1 MALDMGLFHDPLDTN
16 GVKTLPPI
24 SGAFD
29 ILGGD
34 PMAGVLTTSQKSVPT
49 LKFDTSAPRVPA
61 RRYTSKR
68 ARAKADLERTRRAKQ
83 ETFGP
88 ELSLYS
94 GFLDDLSPEGE
105 AAATTHHSL
114 HHFIIWKGKRLHA
127 TPEFGAFG
135 AAMIAGRHLHIVGL
149 LEDLCLQKAVTLA
162 LVDGA
167 AVDALAKCDLA
178 RLKVADLRARV
189 HNMDHV
195 GGEDIF
201 KPSSSTTK
209 HRDRSK
215 AATLIQT
222 VARRVVARKRFLS
235 HRVRRDA
242 AVSIQSQARRKL
254 AVATV
259 LDGIARLRSERA
271 THWDALSAR
280 LRRDA
285 AHLAPGAERVEIHVP
300 SLGHSEHVRLDAPRF
315 QLSQAMQIARLC
327 AAADP
332 NTHVV
337 YVSPV
342 ELGDE
347 LVDYYQRV
355 LSLARGGSG
364 DDDDDADGDPAST
377 PRPGASSRFTVIV
390 PELVRRFPAHFTL
403 ASLALY
409 SPSCCRRLYHLSA
422 GRFAVIV
429 PGGPVGWAEKALAL
443 RLDVPLLGPDP
454 SRAALYGSR
463 SGAKRGS
470 TRERHSQ
477 LQRLRSRPFSTR
489 AKRVL
494 HESDVNI
501 PVGAHDIYDEEDF
514 CVALAKLVAGHLDVA
529 RWKFGVDADARAG
542 GASGVAHLDVDDLD
556 VVRDLR
562 HEQRRLTALDRHKGE
577 AAWHHPD
584 VQVLARS
591 KLLRSLRVALAA
603 RAVVCYPGKRPEGG
617 AWPSFMAL
625 VQRYGGVIEAE
636 PRDVVGHSCVH
647 AFVRPDG
654 VVSVRAAQDVLSTD
668 GYERIV
674 AVHPAAAAPV
684 EALAGA
690 TAAVAR
696 RLFDRGVTRGIQI
709 FNPTSISPFDVHAG
723 GVVGHFTLHFTAH
736 RSADAGGAL
745 RLWATDLELGLN
757 PLAVGHLLHVA
768 VTGRAP
774 RKPAPGA
781 GPAPP
786 ADPAKRSYVLVPGFY
801 HPGLAALKY
810 SSFFKLCRLHGIAF
824 DLAERRGPV
833 LLLVDSLASGVVGA
847 VTEGANKLDALRLC
861 HKFLTFVR
869 KHVDTAHLIHHVAG
883 PADRELPDLI
893 HVVNGA
899 LRPLEHMISS
909 LAIGPEL
916 AAPLIHD
923 RRRLPQPD
931 DAATP
936 V

>member
-34 PMAGVLTTSQKSVPT
+34 PMAGVLTTSQKSVGLGHPPRRGVLAGGPPARGGPGRRRQPFANPFGLEVPT

-105 AAATTHHSL
+105 AAATTYVTRLLDDKADRRKAEAAEKRAAADTRKKEAKASKEGDRSPSKASVASGGSERSGDAATQQTANTAQTTASGMDGLTASVNRIRTYTNLLQQHSL

-127 TPEFGAFG
+127 TPEFGAFRRRYAVRWSG
-135 AAMIAGRHLHIVGL
+135 ISHIVGL

-178 RLKVADLRARV
+178 RLKVADLRACV

-195 GGEDIF
+195 DGGEDIF
-201 KPSSSTTK
+201 KPSQSATK

-463 SGAKRGS
+463 SGAKR
-470 TRERHSQ
+470 
-477 LQRLRSRPFSTR
+477 
-489 AKRVL
+489 VL

-529 RWKFGVDADARAG
+529 RWKFGVDAGARVEINQTLKILSLG
-542 GASGVAHLDVDDLD
+542 HINVD
-556 VVRDLR
+556 
-562 HEQRRLTALDRHKGE
+562 
-577 AAWHHPD
+577 
-584 VQVLARS
+584 
-591 KLLRSLRVALAA
+591 
-603 RAVVCYPGKRPEGG
+603 
-617 AWPSFMAL
+617 
-625 VQRYGGVIEAE
+625 
-636 PRDVVGHSCVH
+636 
-647 AFVRPDG
+647 
-654 VVSVRAAQDVLSTD
+654 
-668 GYERIV
+668 
-674 AVHPAAAAPV
+674 
-684 EALAGA
+684 
-690 TAAVAR
+690 
-696 RLFDRGVTRGIQI
+696 
-709 FNPTSISPFDVHAG
+709 
-723 GVVGHFTLHFTAH
+723 
-736 RSADAGGAL
+736 
-745 RLWATDLELGLN
+745 
-757 PLAVGHLLHVA
+757 
-768 VTGRAP
+768 
-774 RKPAPGA
+774 
-781 GPAPP
+781 
-786 ADPAKRSYVLVPGFY
+786 
-801 HPGLAALKY
+801 
-810 SSFFKLCRLHGIAF
+810 
-824 DLAERRGPV
+824 
-833 LLLVDSLASGVVGA
+833 
-847 VTEGANKLDALRLC
+847 
-861 HKFLTFVR
+861 
-869 KHVDTAHLIHHVAG
+869 
-883 PADRELPDLI
+883 
-893 HVVNGA
+893 
-899 LRPLEHMISS
+899 
-909 LAIGPEL
+909 
-916 AAPLIHD
+916 
-923 RRRLPQPD
+923 
-931 DAATP
+931 
-936 V
+936 

>member
-34 PMAGVLTTSQKSVPT
+34 PMAGVLTTSQKSVGLGHPPRRGVLAGGPPARGGPGRRRQPFANPFGLEVPT

-105 AAATTHHSL
+105 AAATTYVTRLLDDKAERQKAEAAEKRAAADTRKKEAKASKEGDRSPSKASVASGGSERSGDAATQQTVNTSQASASGMDGLTASVNRIRTYTNLLQQHSL

-127 TPEFGAFG
+127 TPEFGAFRRRYAVRWSG
-135 AAMIAGRHLHIVGL
+135 ISHIVGL

-178 RLKVADLRARV
+178 RLKVADLRACV

-195 GGEDIF
+195 DGGEDIF

-463 SGAKRGS
+463 SGAKR
-470 TRERHSQ
+470 
-477 LQRLRSRPFSTR
+477 
-489 AKRVL
+489 VL

-529 RWKFGVDADARAG
+529 RWKFGVDADAR
-542 GASGVAHLDVDDLD
+542 V
-556 VVRDLR
+556 
-562 HEQRRLTALDRHKGE
+562 ELDRRFGTSRPNFE
-577 AAWHHPD
+577 NS
-584 VQVLARS
+584 LARS
-591 KLLRSLRVALAA
+591 
-603 RAVVCYPGKRPEGG
+603 
-617 AWPSFMAL
+617 
-625 VQRYGGVIEAE
+625 
-636 PRDVVGHSCVH
+636 H
-647 AFVRPDG
+647 
-654 VVSVRAAQDVLSTD
+654 
-668 GYERIV
+668 
-674 AVHPAAAAPV
+674 
-684 EALAGA
+684 
-690 TAAVAR
+690 
-696 RLFDRGVTRGIQI
+696 
-709 FNPTSISPFDVHAG
+709 
-723 GVVGHFTLHFTAH
+723 
-736 RSADAGGAL
+736 
-745 RLWATDLELGLN
+745 
-757 PLAVGHLLHVA
+757 
-768 VTGRAP
+768 
-774 RKPAPGA
+774 
-781 GPAPP
+781 
-786 ADPAKRSYVLVPGFY
+786 
-801 HPGLAALKY
+801 
-810 SSFFKLCRLHGIAF
+810 
-824 DLAERRGPV
+824 
-833 LLLVDSLASGVVGA
+833 
-847 VTEGANKLDALRLC
+847 
-861 HKFLTFVR
+861 
-869 KHVDTAHLIHHVAG
+869 
-883 PADRELPDLI
+883 
-893 HVVNGA
+893 
-899 LRPLEHMISS
+899 
-909 LAIGPEL
+909 
-916 AAPLIHD
+916 
-923 RRRLPQPD
+923 RRRLS
-931 DAATP
+931 
-936 V
+936 

>member
-34 PMAGVLTTSQKSVPT
+34 PMAGVLTTSQKSVGLGHPPRRGVLAGGPPARGGPGRRRQPFANPFGLEVPT

-105 AAATTHHSL
+105 AAATTYVTRLLDDKADRRKAEAAEKRAAADTRKKEAKASKEGDRSPSKASVASGGSERSGDAATQQTANTAQTTASGMDGLTASVNRIRTYTNLLQQHSL

-127 TPEFGAFG
+127 TPEFGAFRRRYAVRWSG
-135 AAMIAGRHLHIVGL
+135 ISHIVGL

-178 RLKVADLRARV
+178 RLKVADLRACV

-195 GGEDIF
+195 DGGEDIF
-201 KPSSSTTK
+201 KPSQSATK

-463 SGAKRGS
+463 SGAKR
-470 TRERHSQ
+470 
-477 LQRLRSRPFSTR
+477 
-489 AKRVL
+489 VL

-529 RWKFGVDADARAG
+529 RWKFGVDAGARVEINQTLKILSLG
-542 GASGVAHLDVDDLD
+542 HIDVD
-556 VVRDLR
+556 
-562 HEQRRLTALDRHKGE
+562 
-577 AAWHHPD
+577 
-584 VQVLARS
+584 
-591 KLLRSLRVALAA
+591 
-603 RAVVCYPGKRPEGG
+603 
-617 AWPSFMAL
+617 
-625 VQRYGGVIEAE
+625 
-636 PRDVVGHSCVH
+636 
-647 AFVRPDG
+647 
-654 VVSVRAAQDVLSTD
+654 
-668 GYERIV
+668 
-674 AVHPAAAAPV
+674 
-684 EALAGA
+684 
-690 TAAVAR
+690 
-696 RLFDRGVTRGIQI
+696 
-709 FNPTSISPFDVHAG
+709 
-723 GVVGHFTLHFTAH
+723 
-736 RSADAGGAL
+736 
-745 RLWATDLELGLN
+745 
-757 PLAVGHLLHVA
+757 
-768 VTGRAP
+768 
-774 RKPAPGA
+774 
-781 GPAPP
+781 
-786 ADPAKRSYVLVPGFY
+786 
-801 HPGLAALKY
+801 
-810 SSFFKLCRLHGIAF
+810 
-824 DLAERRGPV
+824 
-833 LLLVDSLASGVVGA
+833 
-847 VTEGANKLDALRLC
+847 
-861 HKFLTFVR
+861 
-869 KHVDTAHLIHHVAG
+869 
-883 PADRELPDLI
+883 
-893 HVVNGA
+893 
-899 LRPLEHMISS
+899 
-909 LAIGPEL
+909 
-916 AAPLIHD
+916 
-923 RRRLPQPD
+923 
-931 DAATP
+931 
-936 V
+936 

>member
-34 PMAGVLTTSQKSVPT
+34 PMAGVLTTSQKSVGLGHPPRRGVLAGGPPARGGPGRRRQPFANPFGLEVPT

-105 AAATTHHSL
+105 AAATTYVTRLLDDKADRRKAEAAEKRAAADTRKKEAKASKEGDRSPSKASVASGGSERSGDAATQQTANTAQTTASGMDGLTASVNRIRTYTNLLQQHSL

-127 TPEFGAFG
+127 TPEFGAFRRRYAVRWSG
-135 AAMIAGRHLHIVGL
+135 ISHIVGL

-178 RLKVADLRARV
+178 RLKVADLRACV

-195 GGEDIF
+195 DGGEDIF
-201 KPSSSTTK
+201 KPSQSATK

-463 SGAKRGS
+463 SGAKR
-470 TRERHSQ
+470 
-477 LQRLRSRPFSTR
+477 
-489 AKRVL
+489 VL

-529 RWKFGVDADARAG
+529 RWKFGVDADAR
-542 GASGVAHLDVDDLD
+542 VEIDRWEV
-556 VVRDLR
+556 
-562 HEQRRLTALDRHKGE
+562 LT
-577 AAWHHPD
+577 
-584 VQVLARS
+584 
-591 KLLRSLRVALAA
+591 KL
-603 RAVVCYPGKRPEGG
+603 
-617 AWPSFMAL
+617 
-625 VQRYGGVIEAE
+625 
-636 PRDVVGHSCVH
+636 
-647 AFVRPDG
+647 
-654 VVSVRAAQDVLSTD
+654 
-668 GYERIV
+668 
-674 AVHPAAAAPV
+674 
-684 EALAGA
+684 
-690 TAAVAR
+690 
-696 RLFDRGVTRGIQI
+696 
-709 FNPTSISPFDVHAG
+709 
-723 GVVGHFTLHFTAH
+723 
-736 RSADAGGAL
+736 
-745 RLWATDLELGLN
+745 
-757 PLAVGHLLHVA
+757 
-768 VTGRAP
+768 
-774 RKPAPGA
+774 
-781 GPAPP
+781 
-786 ADPAKRSYVLVPGFY
+786 
-801 HPGLAALKY
+801 
-810 SSFFKLCRLHGIAF
+810 
-824 DLAERRGPV
+824 
-833 LLLVDSLASGVVGA
+833 
-847 VTEGANKLDALRLC
+847 
-861 HKFLTFVR
+861 
-869 KHVDTAHLIHHVAG
+869 
-883 PADRELPDLI
+883 
-893 HVVNGA
+893 
-899 LRPLEHMISS
+899 
-909 LAIGPEL
+909 
-916 AAPLIHD
+916 
-923 RRRLPQPD
+923 
-931 DAATP
+931 
-936 V
+936 

>member
-34 PMAGVLTTSQKSVPT
+34 PMAGVLTTSQKSVGLGHPPRRGVLAGGPPARGGPGRRRQPFANPFGLEVPT

-105 AAATTHHSL
+105 AAATTYVTRLLDDKAERRKAEAAEKRAAADTRKKEAKASKEGDRSPSKASVASGGSERSGDAATQQTANTAQTTASGMDGLTASVNRIRTYTNLLQQHSL

-127 TPEFGAFG
+127 TPEFGAFRRRYAVRWSG
-135 AAMIAGRHLHIVGL
+135 ISHIVGL

-178 RLKVADLRARV
+178 RLKVADLRACV

-195 GGEDIF
+195 DGGEDIF
-201 KPSSSTTK
+201 KPSQSATK

-463 SGAKRGS
+463 SGAKR
-470 TRERHSQ
+470 
-477 LQRLRSRPFSTR
+477 
-489 AKRVL
+489 VL

-529 RWKFGVDADARAG
+529 RWKFGVDADAR
-542 GASGVAHLDVDDLD
+542 VEIDRWEV
-556 VVRDLR
+556 
-562 HEQRRLTALDRHKGE
+562 LT
-577 AAWHHPD
+577 
-584 VQVLARS
+584 
-591 KLLRSLRVALAA
+591 KL
-603 RAVVCYPGKRPEGG
+603 
-617 AWPSFMAL
+617 
-625 VQRYGGVIEAE
+625 
-636 PRDVVGHSCVH
+636 
-647 AFVRPDG
+647 
-654 VVSVRAAQDVLSTD
+654 
-668 GYERIV
+668 
-674 AVHPAAAAPV
+674 
-684 EALAGA
+684 
-690 TAAVAR
+690 
-696 RLFDRGVTRGIQI
+696 
-709 FNPTSISPFDVHAG
+709 
-723 GVVGHFTLHFTAH
+723 
-736 RSADAGGAL
+736 
-745 RLWATDLELGLN
+745 
-757 PLAVGHLLHVA
+757 
-768 VTGRAP
+768 
-774 RKPAPGA
+774 
-781 GPAPP
+781 
-786 ADPAKRSYVLVPGFY
+786 
-801 HPGLAALKY
+801 
-810 SSFFKLCRLHGIAF
+810 
-824 DLAERRGPV
+824 
-833 LLLVDSLASGVVGA
+833 
-847 VTEGANKLDALRLC
+847 
-861 HKFLTFVR
+861 
-869 KHVDTAHLIHHVAG
+869 
-883 PADRELPDLI
+883 
-893 HVVNGA
+893 
-899 LRPLEHMISS
+899 
-909 LAIGPEL
+909 
-916 AAPLIHD
+916 
-923 RRRLPQPD
+923 
-931 DAATP
+931 
-936 V
+936 

>member
-34 PMAGVLTTSQKSVPT
+34 PMAGVLTTSQKSVGLGHPPRRGVLAGGPPARGGPGRRRQPFANPFGLEVPT

-105 AAATTHHSL
+105 AAATTYVTRLLDDKAERRKAEAAEKRAAADTRKKEAKASKEGDRSPSKASVASGGSERSGDAATQQTANTAQTTASGMDGLTASVNRIRTYTNLLQQHSL

-127 TPEFGAFG
+127 TPEFGAFRRRYAVRWSG
-135 AAMIAGRHLHIVGL
+135 ISHIVGL

-178 RLKVADLRARV
+178 RLKVADLRACV

-195 GGEDIF
+195 DGGEDIF
-201 KPSSSTTK
+201 KPSQSATK

-463 SGAKRGS
+463 SGAKR
-470 TRERHSQ
+470 
-477 LQRLRSRPFSTR
+477 
-489 AKRVL
+489 VL

-529 RWKFGVDADARAG
+529 RWKFGVDAGARVEINQTLKILSLG
-542 GASGVAHLDVDDLD
+542 HIDVD
-556 VVRDLR
+556 
-562 HEQRRLTALDRHKGE
+562 
-577 AAWHHPD
+577 
-584 VQVLARS
+584 
-591 KLLRSLRVALAA
+591 
-603 RAVVCYPGKRPEGG
+603 
-617 AWPSFMAL
+617 
-625 VQRYGGVIEAE
+625 
-636 PRDVVGHSCVH
+636 
-647 AFVRPDG
+647 
-654 VVSVRAAQDVLSTD
+654 
-668 GYERIV
+668 
-674 AVHPAAAAPV
+674 
-684 EALAGA
+684 
-690 TAAVAR
+690 
-696 RLFDRGVTRGIQI
+696 
-709 FNPTSISPFDVHAG
+709 
-723 GVVGHFTLHFTAH
+723 
-736 RSADAGGAL
+736 
-745 RLWATDLELGLN
+745 
-757 PLAVGHLLHVA
+757 
-768 VTGRAP
+768 
-774 RKPAPGA
+774 
-781 GPAPP
+781 
-786 ADPAKRSYVLVPGFY
+786 
-801 HPGLAALKY
+801 
-810 SSFFKLCRLHGIAF
+810 
-824 DLAERRGPV
+824 
-833 LLLVDSLASGVVGA
+833 
-847 VTEGANKLDALRLC
+847 
-861 HKFLTFVR
+861 
-869 KHVDTAHLIHHVAG
+869 
-883 PADRELPDLI
+883 
-893 HVVNGA
+893 
-899 LRPLEHMISS
+899 
-909 LAIGPEL
+909 
-916 AAPLIHD
+916 
-923 RRRLPQPD
+923 
-931 DAATP
+931 
-936 V
+936 

>member
-1 MALDMGLFHDPLDTN
+1 M
-16 GVKTLPPI
+16 
-24 SGAFD
+24 
-29 ILGGD
+29 
-34 PMAGVLTTSQKSVPT
+34 
-49 LKFDTSAPRVPA
+49 
-61 RRYTSKR
+61 
-68 ARAKADLERTRRAKQ
+68 
-83 ETFGP
+83 
-88 ELSLYS
+88 
-94 GFLDDLSPEGE
+94 
-105 AAATTHHSL
+105 
-114 HHFIIWKGKRLHA
+114 
-127 TPEFGAFG
+127 
-135 AAMIAGRHLHIVGL
+135 
-149 LEDLCLQKAVTLA
+149 
-162 LVDGA
+162 
-167 AVDALAKCDLA
+167 
-178 RLKVADLRARV
+178 
-189 HNMDHV
+189 
-195 GGEDIF
+195 
-201 KPSSSTTK
+201 SST
-209 HRDRSK
+209 
-215 AATLIQT
+215 Q
-222 VARRVVARKRFLS
+222 
-235 HRVRRDA
+235 
-242 AVSIQSQARRKL
+242 
-254 AVATV
+254 
-259 LDGIARLRSERA
+259 
-271 THWDALSAR
+271 
-280 LRRDA
+280 
-285 AHLAPGAERVEIHVP
+285 
-300 SLGHSEHVRLDAPRF
+300 
-315 QLSQAMQIARLC
+315 
-327 AAADP
+327 
-332 NTHVV
+332 
-337 YVSPV
+337 
-342 ELGDE
+342 
-347 LVDYYQRV
+347 
-355 LSLARGGSG
+355 
-364 DDDDDADGDPAST
+364 
-377 PRPGASSRFTVIV
+377 
-390 PELVRRFPAHFTL
+390 
-403 ASLALY
+403 
-409 SPSCCRRLYHLSA
+409 
-422 GRFAVIV
+422 
-429 PGGPVGWAEKALAL
+429 
-443 RLDVPLLGPDP
+443 
-454 SRAALYGSR
+454 
-463 SGAKRGS
+463 
-470 TRERHSQ
+470 
-477 LQRLRSRPFSTR
+477 
-489 AKRVL
+489 
-494 HESDVNI
+494 
-501 PVGAHDIYDEEDF
+501 
-514 CVALAKLVAGHLDVA
+514 
-529 RWKFGVDADARAG
+529 ADA
-542 GASGVAHLDVDDLD
+542 GASGVAYLDVDDLD

-603 RAVVCYPGKRPEGG
+603 RAVVCYPGKRPEGS

-696 RLFDRGVTRGIQI
+696 RLFDR
-709 FNPTSISPFDVHAG
+709 

-824 DLAERRGPV
+824 DLAKRRGPV

>member
-34 PMAGVLTTSQKSVPT
+34 PMAGVLTTSQKSVGLGHPPRRGVLAGGPPARGGPGRRRQPFANPFGLEVPT

-105 AAATTHHSL
+105 AAATTYVTRLLDDKAERQKAEAAEKRAAADTRKKEAKASKEGDRSPSKASVASGGSERSGDAATQQTVNTSQASASGMDGLTASVNRIRTYTNLLQQHSL

-127 TPEFGAFG
+127 TPEFGAFRRRYAVRWSG
-135 AAMIAGRHLHIVGL
+135 ISHIVGL

-178 RLKVADLRARV
+178 RLKVADLRACV

-195 GGEDIF
+195 DGGEDIF

-463 SGAKRGS
+463 SGAKR
-470 TRERHSQ
+470 
-477 LQRLRSRPFSTR
+477 
-489 AKRVL
+489 VL

-529 RWKFGVDADARAG
+529 RWKFGVDAGAR
-542 GASGVAHLDVDDLD
+542 V
-556 VVRDLR
+556 
-562 HEQRRLTALDRHKGE
+562 ELDRRFGTSRPNFE
-577 AAWHHPD
+577 NS
-584 VQVLARS
+584 LARS
-591 KLLRSLRVALAA
+591 
-603 RAVVCYPGKRPEGG
+603 
-617 AWPSFMAL
+617 
-625 VQRYGGVIEAE
+625 
-636 PRDVVGHSCVH
+636 H
-647 AFVRPDG
+647 
-654 VVSVRAAQDVLSTD
+654 
-668 GYERIV
+668 
-674 AVHPAAAAPV
+674 
-684 EALAGA
+684 
-690 TAAVAR
+690 
-696 RLFDRGVTRGIQI
+696 
-709 FNPTSISPFDVHAG
+709 
-723 GVVGHFTLHFTAH
+723 
-736 RSADAGGAL
+736 
-745 RLWATDLELGLN
+745 
-757 PLAVGHLLHVA
+757 
-768 VTGRAP
+768 
-774 RKPAPGA
+774 
-781 GPAPP
+781 
-786 ADPAKRSYVLVPGFY
+786 
-801 HPGLAALKY
+801 
-810 SSFFKLCRLHGIAF
+810 
-824 DLAERRGPV
+824 
-833 LLLVDSLASGVVGA
+833 
-847 VTEGANKLDALRLC
+847 
-861 HKFLTFVR
+861 
-869 KHVDTAHLIHHVAG
+869 
-883 PADRELPDLI
+883 
-893 HVVNGA
+893 
-899 LRPLEHMISS
+899 
-909 LAIGPEL
+909 
-916 AAPLIHD
+916 
-923 RRRLPQPD
+923 RRRLS
-931 DAATP
+931 
-936 V
+936 

>member
-1 MALDMGLFHDPLDTN
+1 
-16 GVKTLPPI
+16 
-24 SGAFD
+24 
-29 ILGGD
+29 
-34 PMAGVLTTSQKSVPT
+34 
-49 LKFDTSAPRVPA
+49 
-61 RRYTSKR
+61 
-68 ARAKADLERTRRAKQ
+68 
-83 ETFGP
+83 
-88 ELSLYS
+88 
-94 GFLDDLSPEGE
+94 
-105 AAATTHHSL
+105 
-114 HHFIIWKGKRLHA
+114 
-127 TPEFGAFG
+127 
-135 AAMIAGRHLHIVGL
+135 
-149 LEDLCLQKAVTLA
+149 
-162 LVDGA
+162 
-167 AVDALAKCDLA
+167 
-178 RLKVADLRARV
+178 
-189 HNMDHV
+189 MDHV
-195 GGEDIF
+195 DGGEDIF

-463 SGAKRGS
+463 SGAKR
-470 TRERHSQ
+470 
-477 LQRLRSRPFSTR
+477 
-489 AKRVL
+489 VL

-529 RWKFGVDADARAG
+529 RWKFGVDADARADA
-542 GASGVAHLDVDDLD
+542 GASGVAYLDVDDLD

-696 RLFDRGVTRGIQI
+696 RLFDRGVPR
-709 FNPTSISPFDVHAG
+709 

-824 DLAERRGPV
+824 DLAKRRGPV

-936 V
+936 APAPVRTTRYEMVRVPRPRVASPAGDVAARSVSSTARSGTGSVKDRPAPFRNPRSVDADRAVLRDADRFAPGGGWWNSNARPFQRHAVPGTSRRSPRVSGAIQLEFRSASAGAQSRTTNGAMRARSRAAVAAAAPPAARSRPSSTASAPTAPLGSRSTSRSGAPPSDGPPDQSGAFVTSASKSSS

>member
-34 PMAGVLTTSQKSVPT
+34 PMAGVLTTSQKSVGLGHPPRRGVLAGGPPARGGPGRRRQPFANPFGLEVPT

-105 AAATTHHSL
+105 AAATTYVTRLLDDKADRRKAEAAEKRAAADTRKKEAKASKEGDRSPSKASVASGGSERSGDGATQQTANTAQTTASGMDGLTASVNRIRTYTNLLQQHSL

-127 TPEFGAFG
+127 TPEFGAFRRRYAVRWSG
-135 AAMIAGRHLHIVGL
+135 ISHIVGL

-178 RLKVADLRARV
+178 RLKVADLRACV

-195 GGEDIF
+195 DGGEDIF
-201 KPSSSTTK
+201 KPSQSATK

-463 SGAKRGS
+463 SGAKR
-470 TRERHSQ
+470 
-477 LQRLRSRPFSTR
+477 
-489 AKRVL
+489 VL

-529 RWKFGVDADARAG
+529 RWKFGVDADAR
-542 GASGVAHLDVDDLD
+542 VEIDRWEV
-556 VVRDLR
+556 
-562 HEQRRLTALDRHKGE
+562 LT
-577 AAWHHPD
+577 
-584 VQVLARS
+584 
-591 KLLRSLRVALAA
+591 KL
-603 RAVVCYPGKRPEGG
+603 
-617 AWPSFMAL
+617 
-625 VQRYGGVIEAE
+625 
-636 PRDVVGHSCVH
+636 
-647 AFVRPDG
+647 
-654 VVSVRAAQDVLSTD
+654 
-668 GYERIV
+668 
-674 AVHPAAAAPV
+674 
-684 EALAGA
+684 
-690 TAAVAR
+690 
-696 RLFDRGVTRGIQI
+696 
-709 FNPTSISPFDVHAG
+709 
-723 GVVGHFTLHFTAH
+723 
-736 RSADAGGAL
+736 
-745 RLWATDLELGLN
+745 
-757 PLAVGHLLHVA
+757 
-768 VTGRAP
+768 
-774 RKPAPGA
+774 
-781 GPAPP
+781 
-786 ADPAKRSYVLVPGFY
+786 
-801 HPGLAALKY
+801 
-810 SSFFKLCRLHGIAF
+810 
-824 DLAERRGPV
+824 
-833 LLLVDSLASGVVGA
+833 
-847 VTEGANKLDALRLC
+847 
-861 HKFLTFVR
+861 
-869 KHVDTAHLIHHVAG
+869 
-883 PADRELPDLI
+883 
-893 HVVNGA
+893 
-899 LRPLEHMISS
+899 
-909 LAIGPEL
+909 
-916 AAPLIHD
+916 
-923 RRRLPQPD
+923 
-931 DAATP
+931 
-936 V
+936 

>member
-34 PMAGVLTTSQKSVPT
+34 PMAGVLTTSQKSVGLGHPPRRGVLAGGPPARGGPGRRRQPFANPFGLEVPT

-105 AAATTHHSL
+105 AAATTYVTRLLDDKADRRKAEAAEKRAAADTRKKEAKASKEGDRSPSKASVASGGSERSGDAATQQTANTAQTTASGMDGLTASVNRIRTYTNLLQQHSL

-127 TPEFGAFG
+127 TPEFGAFRRRYAVRWSG
-135 AAMIAGRHLHIVGL
+135 ISHIVGL

-178 RLKVADLRARV
+178 RLKVADLRACV

-195 GGEDIF
+195 DGGEDIF
-201 KPSSSTTK
+201 KPSQSATK

-463 SGAKRGS
+463 SGAKR
-470 TRERHSQ
+470 
-477 LQRLRSRPFSTR
+477 
-489 AKRVL
+489 VL

-529 RWKFGVDADARAG
+529 RWKFGVDADARVEINQTLKMLSLG
-542 GASGVAHLDVDDLD
+542 HVEVD
-556 VVRDLR
+556 
-562 HEQRRLTALDRHKGE
+562 
-577 AAWHHPD
+577 
-584 VQVLARS
+584 
-591 KLLRSLRVALAA
+591 
-603 RAVVCYPGKRPEGG
+603 
-617 AWPSFMAL
+617 
-625 VQRYGGVIEAE
+625 
-636 PRDVVGHSCVH
+636 
-647 AFVRPDG
+647 
-654 VVSVRAAQDVLSTD
+654 
-668 GYERIV
+668 
-674 AVHPAAAAPV
+674 
-684 EALAGA
+684 
-690 TAAVAR
+690 
-696 RLFDRGVTRGIQI
+696 
-709 FNPTSISPFDVHAG
+709 
-723 GVVGHFTLHFTAH
+723 
-736 RSADAGGAL
+736 
-745 RLWATDLELGLN
+745 
-757 PLAVGHLLHVA
+757 
-768 VTGRAP
+768 
-774 RKPAPGA
+774 
-781 GPAPP
+781 
-786 ADPAKRSYVLVPGFY
+786 
-801 HPGLAALKY
+801 
-810 SSFFKLCRLHGIAF
+810 
-824 DLAERRGPV
+824 
-833 LLLVDSLASGVVGA
+833 
-847 VTEGANKLDALRLC
+847 
-861 HKFLTFVR
+861 
-869 KHVDTAHLIHHVAG
+869 
-883 PADRELPDLI
+883 
-893 HVVNGA
+893 
-899 LRPLEHMISS
+899 
-909 LAIGPEL
+909 
-916 AAPLIHD
+916 
-923 RRRLPQPD
+923 
-931 DAATP
+931 
-936 V
+936 

>member
-34 PMAGVLTTSQKSVPT
+34 PMAGVLTTSQKSVGLGHPPRRGVLAGGPPARGGPGRRRQPFANPFGLEVPT
-49 LKFDTSAPRVPA
+49 LKFDTSAPRVPE
-61 RRYTSKR
+61 RRYTSKS

-105 AAATTHHSL
+105 AAATTYVARAERRKAGAAERRAAADARKQEAKASKEGDRSPSKASVASGGSERSGDGATQRTVTTARTTASGADGLTASVNRIRTYTNLLQQHSL

-127 TPEFGAFG
+127 TPEFGAFRRRYAVRWSG
-135 AAMIAGRHLHIVGL
+135 ISHIVGL

-178 RLKVADLRARV
+178 RLKVADLRACV
-189 HNMDHV
+189 HNMDH
-195 GGEDIF
+195 
-201 KPSSSTTK
+201 
-209 HRDRSK
+209 
-215 AATLIQT
+215 
-222 VARRVVARKRFLS
+222 
-235 HRVRRDA
+235 
-242 AVSIQSQARRKL
+242 SQARRKL

-259 LDGIARLRSERA
+259 LKGIARLRSERA

-300 SLGHSEHVRLDAPRF
+300 SLGHSEH
-315 QLSQAMQIARLC
+315 
-327 AAADP
+327 
-332 NTHVV
+332 
-337 YVSPV
+337 
-342 ELGDE
+342 
-347 LVDYYQRV
+347 RV

-364 DDDDDADGDPAST
+364 DDGDADGDPAST

-463 SGAKRGS
+463 SGAKR
-470 TRERHSQ
+470 
-477 LQRLRSRPFSTR
+477 
-489 AKRVL
+489 VL
-494 HESDVNI
+494 HVSDVNI
-501 PVGAHDIYDEEDF
+501 PWARDIYDEEDF

-529 RWKFGVDADARAG
+529 RWKFGVDADARADA
-542 GASGVAHLDVDDLD
+542 GASGVAYLDVDDLD

-696 RLFDRGVTRGIQI
+696 RLFDRGVPRGIQI
-709 FNPTSISPFDVHAG
+709 FNPTSI
-723 GVVGHFTLHFTAH
+723 
-736 RSADAGGAL
+736 
-745 RLWATDLELGLN
+745 
-757 PLAVGHLLHVA
+757 
-768 VTGRAP
+768 
-774 RKPAPGA
+774 
-781 GPAPP
+781 
-786 ADPAKRSYVLVPGFY
+786 YVLVPGFY

-824 DLAERRGPV
+824 DLAKRRGPV